1 MSRRI
6 SWADIFSY
14 SFKYLRTQ
22 SLRSWLTISGIVIGV
37 SLIVVLLSIG
47 IGLEKD
53 VKSQMAAF
61 GSDMIVVYP
70 MDISQM
76 NFMSLGPSKGK
87 LFEKDAELMKQV
99 PGVEVVT
106 RFIMTSG
113 SIAYKDQ
120 EITSPLYGVDANIFE
135 VYPDYIELEKGRFF
149 KDGESRVVILA
160 YTAANDLFRNEKLEV
175 NKFLIINGEKY
186 RIVGTLK
193 EIGTSLSASDDS
205 AIYITINDARKIAG
219 NELAPK
225 ELSALM
231 ADLYDDYPTEEAE
244 ERIIEKLAS
253 SHGVS
258 VEDKDFITITADAM
272 NEIVGTVLGMITTF
286 LFTISVISGIVG
298 GVGMANTMFM
308 SVLERT
314 KEIGILKSIGAKA
327 GEIRMLFLVEGAI
340 ISFVG
345 GIIGCLTALILIYIA
360 SFWLFVS
367 YDLWIFGLG
376 LGFSLV
382 VGIISA
388 WIPSVNASRIPAV
401 EALNY

>member
-367 YDLWIFGLG
+367 YDLWI
-376 LGFSLV
+376 
-382 VGIISA
+382 
-388 WIPSVNASRIPAV
+388 
-401 EALNY
+401 